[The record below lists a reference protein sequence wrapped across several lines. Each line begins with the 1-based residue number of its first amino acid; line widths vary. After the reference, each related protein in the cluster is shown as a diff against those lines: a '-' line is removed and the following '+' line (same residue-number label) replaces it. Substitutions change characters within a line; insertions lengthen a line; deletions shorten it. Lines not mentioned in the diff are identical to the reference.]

1 MTTSSDRGGG
11 VKAGEPIPTRES
23 VPLWSETQKQGFRR
37 LSRLRDHHAP
47 RVRCPLPPGMGVRGP
62 PPLSCPLPC
71 PEARLVA
78 FILYLD
84 SGPRPV
90 EPLPVSTPD
99 SETVEDAVPA

>member
-23 VPLWSETQKQGFRR
+23 VPLWSETQKQGFRL

-47 RVRCPLPPGMGVRGP
+47 RVLVPSSSWDGGSRTGV
-62 PPLSCPLPC
+62 
-71 PEARLVA
+71 
-78 FILYLD
+78 LYLD
-84 SGPRPV
+84 TGPRPV